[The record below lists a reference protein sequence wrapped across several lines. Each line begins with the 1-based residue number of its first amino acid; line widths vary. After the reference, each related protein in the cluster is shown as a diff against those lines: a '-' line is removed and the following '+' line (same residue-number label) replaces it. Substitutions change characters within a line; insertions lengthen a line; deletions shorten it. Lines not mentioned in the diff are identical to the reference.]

1 MYEAFYGLKGKPF
14 QLNPDPAFLY
24 ASRGHK
30 SALAYL
36 KYGMYQ
42 GEGFVVITGEIG
54 TGKTTLIRSL
64 LEQLDRQKVVAAQL
78 VSTQLDAENLLRA
91 VATAFGIPVNS
102 PHKAELLA
110 QIEAFLT
117 ALVPRHKRAL
127 LIVDEAQNLSPRAV
141 EELRMLSNFQLGNQ
155 ALLQSVL
162 VGQPE
167 LREVMRSARMKQLR
181 QRVIASYHLG
191 PMDRQETQGYIEHRL
206 ARVGWVGDPQFDAE
220 AMDEIYGATGG
231 IPRRINTLCNRLLL
245 SGYLAEKHVFRGED
259 VRTVTAEMKDE
270 GGLDL
275 AVSQDESVPA
285 PAEQGAAGVQAAPR
299 AATQVGKGNPVGDL
313 EPGHGLE
320 LTGGLGST
328 EGTDPVSLQQRLLRL
343 ERTMFTVLDLLS
355 ELVRSQSSGAPG
367 AKPAARQREGG

>member
-220 AMDEIYGATGG
+220 AMDEIYGVTGG

>member
-285 PAEQGAAGVQAAPR
+285 PAEQGAAGVQAASR